1 MVSCQLS
8 VVSYQWSVISGQLSV
23 VSGQLSVVSCQWSVI
38 RIIRP
43 IRRFTIFIV
52 NVLYFLLDS
61 SDKNQSMLS
70 QNFGLMLDNFCLY
83 HIPRLRV
90 KICMMGSEANS
101 TM

>member
-1 MVSCQLS
+1 MVSGQLS
-8 VVSYQWSVISGQLSV
+8 VVSYQWSV
-23 VSGQLSVVSCQWSVI
+23 VSGQWSVVSCQWSVI
-38 RIIRP
+38 RIIRS

-61 SDKNQSMLS
+61 SDKNQSILS

-90 KICMMGSEANS
+90 KICMIGSEANS